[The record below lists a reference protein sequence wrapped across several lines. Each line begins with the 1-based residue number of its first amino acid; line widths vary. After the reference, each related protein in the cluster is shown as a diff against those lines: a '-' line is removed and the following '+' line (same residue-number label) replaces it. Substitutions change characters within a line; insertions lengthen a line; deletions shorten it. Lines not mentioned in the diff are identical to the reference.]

1 MDEKSSTNDENYGH
15 INRKNS
21 DSFRECC
28 TIDCKFGFSLT
39 QNGGHVVYLISSFES
54 HINLW

>member
-1 MDEKSSTNDENYGH
+1 MDEKSSMNDEIGSQ

-21 DSFRECC
+21 DSSRECC
-28 TIDCKFGFSLT
+28 AIDCKYGFSLT
-39 QNGGHVVYLISSFES
+39 QNGGHVVYLVSSFES